1 MAKNK
6 NRQQPS
12 KPQARSSQQEHGRG
26 AQESVSEPASSAPSP
41 MDMARK
47 GKQKRFGHN

>member
-6 NRQQPS
+6 NRQHEQ
-12 KPQARSSQQEHGRG
+12 KQQARSSTQDPTKGS
-26 AQESVSEPASSAPSP
+26 ESASEPSGGSPSP

-47 GKQKRFGHN
+47 GKQKKFGHN

>member
-6 NRQQPS
+6 NRQHEQ
-12 KPQARSSQQEHGRG
+12 KQQARSS
-26 AQESVSEPASSAPSP
+26 AQDTSKGSTDSVSEPSGGAPSP

-47 GKQKRFGHN
+47 GKQKKFGHN

>member
-6 NRQQPS
+6 NRQHEQKQPRSSSQVPS
-12 KPQARSSQQEHGRG
+12 KGST
-26 AQESVSEPASSAPSP
+26 ESVSEPSGSSPSP

-47 GKQKRFGHN
+47 GKQKKFGHN

>member
-6 NRQQPS
+6 NRQHESKAQPT
-12 KPQARSSQQEHGRG
+12 RSS
-26 AQESVSEPASSAPSP
+26 AQGQPKESVSEPSGASPSP

-47 GKQKRFGHN
+47 GKTKKFGHN